1 MCCNEN
7 GMGYEQ
13 QSLSSSFGN
22 CSTNWRLCSNYVM
35 VQMKSPMW
43 DVGGW
48 KIVPAAVSRT
58 WWDHHISASWR
69 LSQAGPVRTKPS
81 VWRQHLAHLFC
92 RKSLS
97 ICTQTWPNPFFEPRS
112 DFCMRCQVIPVASWG
127 CTKLRSRQLFP
138 PNGAES
144 RENKMAGIDRS
155 AR

>member
-1 MCCNEN
+1 MIKTALNTNNNPSVLALEVVAQIRLYVANSKRCRWKAPH
-7 GMGYEQ
+7 GMWGLGD
-13 QSLSSSFGN
+13 SAGS
-22 CSTNWRLCSNYVM
+22 
-35 VQMKSPMW
+35 
-43 DVGGW
+43 
-48 KIVPAAVSRT
+48 SRT

-97 ICTQTWPNPFFEPRS
+97 ICTQTRPNPFLEPWS
-112 DFCMRCQVIPVASWG
+112 ESCVRCQVIPVASWG

-155 AR
+155 TR